1 MTAAPLLPCAA
12 AVPPVSSRVGE
23 HAAQQGPRREQECQ
37 ARREAVRFVEEQSS
51 SCRRAALCLR
61 VSSRTL
67 ASWKRRKVRGELVP
81 RLRGRPCREV
91 THGERVSVETLLDE
105 TGPRLGLPTLQA
117 CCSDVPRCVLAYLLA
132 GYRRQFQAEHR
143 LVVETLRWLCPGS
156 VWAID
161 HSQPPRPIDG
171 CFSQILAVRDL
182 ASGMQ
187 LAWTP
192 VADAMAAEAL
202 PVLEALVAEH
212 GPPLVL
218 KSDNGSAFISQ
229 QFAEWLARW
238 QIVPLFSPVRMPR
251 YNGACEAGIGGMKRR
266 TETIAAHHDRLIDWT
281 CDDLFAALVWANED
295 HYPHGL
301 VAGTAAA
308 RFAARP
314 TLGTAERNTF
324 RAAVV
329 QSEQELY
336 AAACTAGDAL
346 TDKLRA
352 VFHRRAVRRALVEHD
367 DLSITRRSIPQPIHS
382 AKCAR
387 IK

>member
-1 MTAAPLLPCAA
+1 M
-12 AVPPVSSRVGE
+12 
-23 HAAQQGPRREQECQ
+23 
-37 ARREAVRFVEEQSS
+37 
-51 SCRRAALCLR
+51 
-61 VSSRTL
+61 SSRTL
-67 ASWKRRKVRGELVP
+67 ADWKCRKARGELVP

-91 THGERVSVETLLDE
+91 TCTERVTVETLLED
-105 TGPRLGLPTLQA
+105 TGPRLGLPTLRS
-117 CCSDVPRCVLAYLLA
+117 CCADVPPSILAYLLKD
-132 GYRRQFQAEHR
+132 YRRQFQAEHR
-143 LVVETLRWLCPGS
+143 LVVETLRWLRPGS

-161 HSQPPRPIDG
+161 HSQPPRAIDG
-171 CFSQILAVRDL
+171 CFSQILAIRDL

-192 VADAMAAEAL
+192 VADATAAEAL
-202 PVLEALVAEH
+202 PVLEALVAQH

-229 QFAEWLARW
+229 RFAEWLAEW
-238 QIVPLFSPVRMPR
+238 QIIPMFSPVRMPR

-266 TETIAAHHDRLIDWT
+266 TELIAASHDRLVDWT

-295 HYPHGL
+295 YYPHGL
-301 VAGTAAA
+301 AAGTATS

-314 TLGTAERNTF
+314 TLGEAERNTF

-329 QSEQELY
+329 QFEQELY
-336 AAACTAGDAL
+336 TAACTSGDVL

-352 VFHRRAVRRALVEHD
+352 VYHRRAVRRVLVEHD
-367 DLSITRRSIPQPIHS
+367 YLSITRRSIPQPIHS

-387 IK
+387 IT

>member
-1 MTAAPLLPCAA
+1 MTAASLTPCATA
-12 AVPPVSSRVGE
+12 APEFSSRVGE
-23 HAAQQGPRREQECQ
+23 HAARQRPRREQECR
-37 ARREAVRFVEEQSS
+37 ARHEAVRFVEEQIS

-67 ASWKRRKVRGELVP
+67 ASWKRRKARGALVP
-81 RLRGRPCREV
+81 RLRGRPCREATPAECV
-91 THGERVSVETLLDE
+91 AVETLLQE
-105 TGPRLGLPTLQA
+105 TGPRLGLPTLEA
-117 CCSDVPRCVLAYLLA
+117 CCSDVPRCVLAYLLD

-143 LVVETLRWLCPGS
+143 VVVETLHWRRPGA

-161 HSQPPRPIDG
+161 HSVPPRHIDG
-171 CFSQILAVRDL
+171 CYNQILAVRDL

-192 VADAMAAEAL
+192 VADATAAEAL
-202 PVLEALVAEH
+202 SMLEALVAQH
-212 GPPLVL
+212 GAPLVL
-218 KSDNGSAFISQ
+218 KSDNGSAFISAL
-229 QFAEWLARW
+229 FAEWVARW

-266 TETIAAHHDRLIDWT
+266 TERIAARHDRLLDWT
-281 CDDLFAALVWANED
+281 CDDLFAALVWANEE

-301 VAGTAAA
+301 AAGTATR
-308 RFAARP
+308 RFAARTP
-314 TLGTAERNTF
+314 LGAAERDAF

-336 AAACTAGDAL
+336 AAACTSGDAP

-352 VFHRRAVRRALVEHD
+352 VYHRRAVRHVLVEHD
-367 DLSITRRSIPQPIHS
+367 YLSITRRSIPQPIQS

-387 IK
+387 IT

>member
-1 MTAAPLLPCAA
+1 VSLIPCAA
-12 AVPPVSSRVGE
+12 AAPSFASRVGE
-23 HAAQQGPRREQECQ
+23 HAAQQRLRREQECQ
-37 ARREAVRFVEEQSS
+37 ARHEAVRFVEEQNS

-67 ASWKRRKVRGELVP
+67 ADWKRRKARGELAP
-81 RLRGRPCREV
+81 RLRGRPCREATPGECV
-91 THGERVSVETLLDE
+91 TVETLLDE
-105 TGPRLGLPTLQA
+105 TGPRLGLPTLEA

-143 LVVETLRWLCPGS
+143 LVVETLHWRCPGS

-161 HSQPPRPIDG
+161 HSMPPRPIDG
-171 CFSQILAVRDL
+171 CYSQILAIRDL

-192 VADAMAAEAL
+192 VADATAAEAL
-202 PVLEALVAEH
+202 PVLAMLVAQH

-229 QFAEWLARW
+229 RFAEWLAAW

-266 TETIAAHHDRLIDWT
+266 TELIAARHDRLLDWT

-295 HYPHGL
+295 HYPRGL
-301 VAGTAAA
+301 AAGTAAG

-314 TLGTAERNTF
+314 TLGEAERNTF
-324 RAAVV
+324 RATVV
-329 QSEQELY
+329 QFEQELY
-336 AAACTAGDAL
+336 AAACISGDVL

-352 VFHRRAVRRALVEHD
+352 VYHRRAVRRVLVEHD
-367 DLSITRRSIPQPIHS
+367 YLSTTRRSIPQPIQS

-387 IK
+387 IT

>member
-1 MTAAPLLPCAA
+1 M
-12 AVPPVSSRVGE
+12 
-23 HAAQQGPRREQECQ
+23 
-37 ARREAVRFVEEQSS
+37 
-51 SCRRAALCLR
+51 
-61 VSSRTL
+61 
-67 ASWKRRKVRGELVP
+67 P

-91 THGERVSVETLLDE
+91 TYTERVSVETLLE
-105 TGPRLGLPTLQA
+105 GTGPRLGLPTLKA
-117 CCSDVPRCVLAYLLA
+117 CCSDVPHCVLAYLLE

-143 LVVETLRWLCPGS
+143 LVVETLRWLRPGS

-171 CFSQILAVRDL
+171 RFSQILAIRDL

-192 VADAMAAEAL
+192 VADATAAEAL
-202 PVLEALVAEH
+202 PVLEVLVAQH

-229 QFAEWLARW
+229 RFAEWLAAW
-238 QIVPLFSPVRMPR
+238 QIVPMFSPVRMPR

-266 TETIAAHHDRLIDWT
+266 TELVAVGQDRLVDWT

-295 HYPHGL
+295 HYSRG
-301 VAGTAAA
+301 VAAGNAAS

-314 TLGTAERNTF
+314 TLGEAERNTF
-324 RAAVV
+324 RTAVV
-329 QSEQELY
+329 QFEQELY
-336 AAACTAGDAL
+336 AAACTSGDVL

-352 VFHRRAVRRALVEHD
+352 VCHRRAVRRTLVEHD
-367 DLSITRRSIPQPIHS
+367 YLSITRRSIPQPIHL

-387 IK
+387 IT

>member
-1 MTAAPLLPCAA
+1 M
-12 AVPPVSSRVGE
+12 
-23 HAAQQGPRREQECQ
+23 
-37 ARREAVRFVEEQSS
+37 
-51 SCRRAALCLR
+51 
-61 VSSRTL
+61 
-67 ASWKRRKVRGELVP
+67 RGELVP

-91 THGERVSVETLLDE
+91 SLEERVCVEALLEE
-105 TGPRLGLPTLQA
+105 TGPRLGLPTLRA
-117 CCSDVPRCVLAYLLA
+117 CCEDVPPSILGYLLA
-132 GYRRQFQAEHR
+132 DYRRRFQAEHR
-143 LVVETLRWLCPGS
+143 LVMETLHWLRPGA

-161 HSQPPRPIDG
+161 HSQPPRAIDG
-171 CFSQILAVRDL
+171 CYRQILAVRDL

-187 LAWTP
+187 LGWTP
-192 VADAMAAEAL
+192 VADATAAEVL
-202 PVLEALVAEH
+202 PVLEALVLQH

-218 KSDNGSAFISQ
+218 KSDNGSPFTSTMVDD
-229 QFAEWLARW
+229 WLARW
-238 QIVPLFSPVRMPR
+238 RIVPLFSPVRMPR

-266 TETIAAHHDRLIDWT
+266 TELVAASYDRLVDWT

-301 VAGTAAA
+301 AAGTAAS

-314 TLGTAERNTF
+314 TLGAAERNTF

-336 AAACTAGDAL
+336 AAACTAGDVL

-352 VFHRRAVRRALVEHD
+352 VYHRRAVRHVLVEHD
-367 DLSITRRSIPQPIHS
+367 YLSITRRSIPQPIHL

-387 IK
+387 IT